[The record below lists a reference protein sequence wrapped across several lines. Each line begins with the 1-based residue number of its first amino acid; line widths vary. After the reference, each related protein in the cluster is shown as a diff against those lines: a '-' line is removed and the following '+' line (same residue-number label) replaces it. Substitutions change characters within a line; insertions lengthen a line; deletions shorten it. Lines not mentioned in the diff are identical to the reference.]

1 MDFPESRPAPFS
13 GLVNIIIRIHKS
25 RKWEPEIIVKF

>member
-1 MDFPESRPAPFS
+1 MDFPKYRPAPYS